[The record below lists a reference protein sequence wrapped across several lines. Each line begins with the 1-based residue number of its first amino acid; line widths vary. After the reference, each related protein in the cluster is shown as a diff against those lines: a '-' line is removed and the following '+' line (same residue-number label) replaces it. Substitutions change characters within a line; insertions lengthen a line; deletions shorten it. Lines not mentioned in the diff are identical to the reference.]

1 LHEWL
6 TRRLN
11 YLFAFSDVNEILAVQ
26 SGESEHGSE
35 IATMSSVSSER
46 VEGTLENFALM
57 D

>member
-1 LHEWL
+1 
-6 TRRLN
+6 LN